1 METQELTLHQQ
12 KVTILSRLVKDNQLT
27 LEEALLILK
36 EEEKPAEIT
45 VAPYNPNG
53 IGTIPFY
60 TSTMPYTSTGTLLVN
75 TNGNVGIGTTTS
87 SFNTKLSINS
97 PDADLN
103 N

>member
-1 METQELTLHQQ
+1 MENTTSLHLQ

-27 LEEALLILK
+27 LEEALLLLQ
-36 EEEKPAEIT
+36 EESKPAEIT
-45 VAPYNPNG
+45 TVPYNQNG
-53 IGTIPFY
+53 YGTIRY
-60 TSTMPYTSTGTLLVN
+60 NTGNMPYTSTGTLLVN

-87 SFNTKLSINS
+87 SNATLTVTS

>member
-36 EEEKPAEIT
+36 EEEKEPAEIT

-53 IGTIPFY
+53 IGTIQWNP
-60 TSTMPYTSTGTLLVN
+60 MPYTSTGTLLVN

-87 SFNTKLSINS
+87 SSNTKLSINS